1 MKTSEPNKI
10 ITPDYLE
17 ELRRFVESTK
27 AGNCVN
33 LHVPHIA
40 LPLLLDEVT
49 RLRDL
54 VEKAWREGFQDG
66 LYDWNIND
74 SLVSEDD
81 YWGKS
86 RAKRA
91 ATSAD
96 APVSVSSEPNESEP
110 VEPSEAEKEAFGF
123 VDDGKGGSW

>member
-40 LPLLLDEVT
+40 LPLLLDEVA

-74 SLVSEDD
+74 DLVSEDD
-81 YWGKS
+81 YWEKS
-86 RAKRA
+86 QAKA
-91 ATSAD
+91 ATSAP
-96 APVSVSSEPNESEP
+96 APESVAANELED
-110 VEPSEAEKEAFGF
+110 VETGASEAQTAKRNGKEEI
-123 VDDGKGGSW
+123 DG